1 MKADPQVQRRL
12 LDLQAIDTN
21 LAQLAHRRRS
31 LPERAELE
39 SLAREL
45 SSMEDERVRAQVAV
59 DDLDRDI
66 ARLEKD
72 VEQVRARKEKDEN
85 RLAAGTGPARELE
98 ALQHELVSLKRRQ
111 GDLEDAELELMEQ
124 RETAQGV
131 LDGVEQRLAE
141 TRDKRAATEQ
151 RRDEALAEIAKEE
164 EFKRGPVSR
173 SPATSRATWSTSTTR
188 SARTPGWV
196 PRCSPRAAAA
206 GAAWTCPAP
215 TWPGSARQPPTT
227 WSAARTADGSWS
239 VPTSRACRSW
249 RHAWSPSRPTVGP
262 GAIPAPPATARWS
275 ATRRPV
281 RCSPSDPSRSAR
293 PPTTSPSTRA

>member
-164 EFKRGPVSR
+164 EFKRG
-173 SPATSRATWSTSTTR
+173 
-188 SARTPGWV
+188 
-196 PRCSPRAAAA
+196 
-206 GAAWTCPAP
+206 
-215 TWPGSARQPPTT
+215 ARQPL
-227 WSAARTADGSWS
+227 AADLPSDLVNLYDKIREDTGLGAALLTGGRCGGCRLDLSGADLARIRKA
-239 VPTSRACRSW
+239 VPDD
-249 RHAWSPSRPTVGP
+249 V
-262 GAIPAPPATARWS
+262 
-275 ATRRPV
+275 V
-281 RCSPSDPSRSAR
+281 RCEDCRRIMVRTNESGL
-293 PPTTSPSTRA
+293 